1 MDRLETTRGDYEK
14 SSFFSQTQT
23 QNNQIL
29 TSRSVKPITEQ
40 QGRIMKWKKKINM
53 FKKQMH
59 KSSFP
64 SLRARKLVSLTF
76 DFSII

>member
-29 TSRSVKPITEQ
+29 TSRSDKPITEQ
-40 QGRIMKWKKKINM
+40 QSRIMKGKKKINM

-64 SLRARKLVSLTF
+64 SLRVRKLVSLTF